1 MRNVLLLVLGIYS
14 GLPAVAAEAPAALPT
29 NPEAYRNTDLVL
41 SIMADSRQV
50 RTLKNADESVREVF
64 IQTLRSSVYDQVD
77 EAVLSRV
84 RSLPEYAG
92 KQVMVHEF
100 RTPGSDPNDINAD
113 RDARVLV
120 EVEQGRWLEVPRQ
133 DWEDTFYEA
142 FGEASGKPDNVDVRA
157 HADRYRQ
164 LATDRVHREA
174 SLDYTDQ
181 TLNVVDTYAG
191 RRLIRDSTIVQAR
204 DADGSLAF
212 DDGGRPILAGESNVQ
227 SVLAAGPENRSRLR
241 DAEGL
246 GYMYFEK
253 GDEQL
258 RKAADFIADPEINA
272 MHRSEAAVQIRKGV
286 RSLDN
291 LRASYTRQGYDVG
304 QLPDNFQQASRLIN
318 AYQGDMDADPFALE
332 RQLRELGFD
341 QGLSSFNE
349 RLQGQMESLQ
359 LARRTPPPA
368 PPREAIES
376 MRSDV
381 RAGRALAAANF
392 GQNLGGKV
400 LEVLDFMESAERIE
414 AQAERGEYLY
424 FDLDENDSAF
434 ARNAQVYAATLIET
448 TGIPA
453 AMEAGWEADENERRR
468 IEEAIR
474 RGETVDPFLSTA
486 RVMADVGTNAV
497 KTVILDPVQGGVD
510 KTVEIANWAQAVATE
525 NAALDTLER
534 QQLALAGTR
543 LDRLQRENEFNLDLI
558 QKWHGSPG
566 GESLVGPVSD
576 GSAIAFSVARDT
588 GWTDDL
594 EVEWSI
600 PELGLNRR
608 LSAAEPS
615 ANQFGLTVQD
625 WPVGTYQVRLT
636 VRGSNGLV
644 YGQES
649 TSFELNP
656 QAALGTLTARVDE
669 LDGPLLDDL
678 EEPLVPGRIVAFDVV
693 PLGQWGEAID
703 VEWLV
708 DGESYKTTPG
718 TGDNAELIRFRTDH
732 LEGTGFTIAV
742 RLLDRASGAILD
754 HRDRRIDFTRPAT
767 VVEPFSLRAS
777 LDNYD
782 GPALNEAIRNGDI
795 VAFSAD
801 LVFPEADPVPITNLF
816 WQVFDASGQ
825 PVPGLSKTEQV
836 VLGGQQQQFG
846 FRFRPE
852 TLANGDYQVQ
862 LTASLASDPEQRQ
875 QARIDLAVFES
886 VSIQRLVVSADA
898 AAQLNRET
906 LYADEAPHL
915 FVYYDL
921 DGSTTVSAEL
931 TVNNDRG
938 ETVFSD
944 TVERQA
950 NDEAEQRVGV
960 RLEPGAIAVG
970 ETATFN
976 VSLQASDGL
985 QVQAS
990 QNFSVSDY
998 VLDLALPER
1007 LQAGET
1013 ERFEIGVPDNFTP
1026 PFEVDLDSYAAVT
1039 SMDSKL
1045 GGTISGIAD
1054 GSESDGQLS
1063 IVLTDSEGRV
1073 ARLTKPFIVEPEE
1086 VRVVQS
1092 PSASLPVAPRITVT
1106 GRSAECSENRYYSDS
1121 NSSIRDGD
1129 IELSRDTLN
1138 LNNQELRYSDSPKCL
1153 GAPGEHPAF
1162 YAETGY
1168 SISLCGRRIYVF
1180 AEELAEFS
1188 DKFRSE
1194 IIAAI
1199 DRAPVSLRGY
1209 WESGRNSNIA
1219 SRVMEQND
1227 VFDVGFDYFAVH
1239 STAGPY
1245 GPVQYCVPD
1254 DWPY

>member
-1 MRNVLLLVLGIYS
+1 MRSCLLIVGYLLALTVQ
-14 GLPAVAAEAPAALPT
+14 AAEAPDILPAD
-29 NPEAYRNTDLVL
+29 PAAYRDPELVL
-41 SIMADSRQV
+41 SIMADSRRV
-50 RTLKNADESVREVF
+50 RTLKSADESVREAF
-64 IQTLRSSVYDQVD
+64 TETLRNSVYDEVD
-77 EAVLSRV
+77 AAVLGRV

-142 FGEASGKPDNVDVRA
+142 FGQATGKPDNVTARD

-181 TLNVVDTYAG
+181 TLSVVDGDDG
-191 RRLIRDSTIVQAR
+191 RRVIRDSTISQQR
-204 DADGSLAF
+204 NEDGSLAF
-212 DDGGRPILAGESNVQ
+212 DNSGKPILAGQSNVQ
-227 SVLAAGPENRSRLR
+227 TVLAAGPENRSRLR

-246 GYMYFEK
+246 GYMYYEK

-258 RKAADFIADPEINA
+258 RKAIDYIADPDLNA

-304 QLPDNFQQASRLIN
+304 QLSENFQQASRLVN

-332 RQLRELGFD
+332 RQLRELGFE
-341 QGLSSFNE
+341 QGLRSFND

-359 LARRTPPPA
+359 LARRSPPPA

-486 RVMADVGTNAV
+486 RVIADVGTNAV

-510 KTVEIANWAQAVATE
+510 KAVEITNWAEAVVNE
-525 NAALDTLER
+525 DAALDRLER

-558 QKWHGSPG
+558 QKWRGSPG

-576 GSAIAFSVARDT
+576 GSAIAFSVARDSC
-588 GWTDDL
+588 WTDEY

-625 WPVGTYQVRLT
+625 WPVGSYQVRLT
-636 VRGSNGLV
+636 IRGSNGLV

-669 LDGPLLDDL
+669 LDGPLLDEL
-678 EEPLVPGRIVAFDVV
+678 EEPLTPGRIVAFDVV
-693 PLGQWGEAID
+693 PLGQWSEAID

-718 TGDNAELIRFRTDH
+718 NGDNAELIRFRTDH

-754 HRDRRIDFTRPAT
+754 HQDRRIDFARPAT

-777 LDNYD
+777 LDSYD
-782 GPALNEAIRNGDI
+782 GPALNQAIRNGDI
-795 VAFSAD
+795 VAFSAE
-801 LVFPEADPVPITNLF
+801 LVFPEADPAPITNLL

-825 PVPGLSKTEQV
+825 PLPGLSKTEQV
-836 VLGGQQQQFG
+836 VLGGQQRQFG

-875 QARIDLAVFES
+875 QARTDFAVFES
-886 VSIQRLVVSADA
+886 VSIERLVVSADA
-898 AAQLNRET
+898 AAQVNRET

-921 DGSTTVSAEL
+921 DGSTTVSAEI

-950 NDEAEQRVGV
+950 SGEADQRVGV
-960 RLEPGAIAVG
+960 RLEPGAIPVG
-970 ETATFN
+970 ETGTFI

-1026 PFEVDLDSYAAVT
+1026 PFDVDLDSYAAVT
-1039 SMDSKL
+1039 SMDSEL
-1045 GGTISGIAD
+1045 GGTISGIAAD
-1054 GSESDGQLS
+1054 SAVDGQLRV
-1063 IVLTDSEGRV
+1063 IVTDADGRV
-1073 ARLTKPFIVEPEE
+1073 ARANNRFTVDIEREI
-1086 VRVVQS
+1086 
-1092 PSASLPVAPRITVT
+1092 SAAPVAACSNLQMERDREAVGEELVRMGTVGLDLTGTVYDGSSLYVFSRPVCLTGFYLRMENEGFEQTPNDVTYLFDRAIDVCGITVYANAT
-1106 GRSAECSENRYYSDS
+1106 ELENFSDHYRDEIREMIRILPGHLADEFINPFDNDINRYT
-1121 NSSIRDGD
+1121 N
-1129 IELSRDTLN
+1129 E
-1138 LNNQELRYSDSPKCL
+1138 
-1153 GAPGEHPAF
+1153 
-1162 YAETGY
+1162 
-1168 SISLCGRRIYVF
+1168 
-1180 AEELAEFS
+1180 
-1188 DKFRSE
+1188 
-1194 IIAAI
+1194 
-1199 DRAPVSLRGY
+1199 
-1209 WESGRNSNIA
+1209 
-1219 SRVMEQND
+1219 ND
-1227 VFDVGFDYFAVH
+1227 VFELWWGSRTCLPSAW
-1239 STAGPY
+1239 
-1245 GPVQYCVPD
+1245 QY
-1254 DWPY
+1254 